1 MEEDKILINREL
13 YDELSSA
20 FEKVEAVQR
29 LLDTEPCNTTVGQI
43 IAVLGIHA
51 HKGYTCPK
59 RVYMPTKIKGQKK
72 NNIKKEELG
81 GHNNGDHSKCNRA

>member
-43 IAVLGIHA
+43 IAVLGIPA
-51 HKGYTCPK
+51 HKNQGTKK
-59 RVYMPTKIKGQKK
+59 RI
-72 NNIKKEELG
+72 I
-81 GHNNGDHSKCNRA
+81 